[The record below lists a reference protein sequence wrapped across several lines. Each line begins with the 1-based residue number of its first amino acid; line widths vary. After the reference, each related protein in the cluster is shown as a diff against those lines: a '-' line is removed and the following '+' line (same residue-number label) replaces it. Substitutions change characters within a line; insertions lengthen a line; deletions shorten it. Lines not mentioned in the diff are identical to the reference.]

1 MQNKGLITALAI
13 ALALVCV
20 YQLSFTFASYKV
32 KKEAKEY
39 AAGDLNKEMAYQDSV
54 ASLTQDQWGFLGNTY
69 KEVQSKELNLGL
81 DLKGGMN
88 VVLEISVEDVLRAL
102 SDYSTDETFNQ
113 AIAQAKQRRL
123 EGSNEDF
130 ITLFVRAFEE
140 IDPNARLA
148 AVFGTVEL
156 RDRIN
161 FNSTNE
167 EVAKVLDEE
176 ATDAID
182 NAFNVLR
189 NRIDRFGVV
198 QPNISHLQPRGR
210 ILVELPG
217 VKDPQRVRDLLQG
230 TANLEFW
237 ETYENSE
244 VIGYL
249 MQANEYLRSIMP
261 ATAASAASDT
271 TALAQNMTAA
281 SGDTT
286 ATSGD
291 TTATGDQSL
300 LDMVSRDTS
309 VTTEASSMEEFTT
322 QNPLFGILR
331 PNVTQDGQPVPGSLV
346 GFAAGKD
353 TARVDRYLA
362 MNQVKALFPRDLK
375 FYWSQNPYKYD
386 ETGTL
391 YEMHAIKITTRD
403 GQAPMTGDVITSAR
417 PSTGATGSDI
427 KVDFSMNAAG
437 AKIWQTMT
445 RDNIGRCI
453 AVVLDGYVRSYP
465 RVQNEIAGGNTEITG
480 DFTLEEA
487 EDLANILKSGKMPA
501 PAHIISDTVVGPSL
515 GKAAISSGLKS
526 FVIAFVVVLAFMVFY
541 YSRSAGLVA
550 DLAMTTNLF
559 FLMGVLV
566 SLNAVLTLPGI
577 AGIVLTIG
585 MSVDA
590 NVLIFER
597 IKEELRGGKGVK
609 QAIADGYKNASSAI
623 IDSNLTTLITGVI
636 LYYFGTGPIKG
647 FASTLVIG
655 IITSLFSAV
664 LVSRLIYEAL
674 LKRNVNLR
682 FSAPYTK
689 NFLTN
694 TKVDFI
700 KLRKYGYIFSIAL
713 TILSIVSLSTK
724 GLSKGIDFTGGRNYV
739 VKFEQPVS
747 TTQISDLLSDELEGA
762 PIVVTFGSNDQ
773 VKIST
778 KYKVDDPAATEE
790 VNKLLYSGLKELVPG
805 VDEDTF
811 INNYIVSSETVGPTI
826 ARDQSSRAIWAIL
839 LALVGMSIYIIVRFR
854 KWQYGIGSVVT
865 LAHDTI
871 IVLGLY
877 SILQGIMPFSMDID
891 QAFIAAILTVVGYS
905 INDTVVIYDRIREY
919 LPIYR
924 KRPRNEVFNM
934 ALNSTLAR
942 TLNTSM
948 TTLFVLVVIFI
959 FGGEVI
965 RGFIFAL
972 LFGIGFGTYSSLF
985 ISTPV
990 LYETTR
996 RKKDD
1001 REAHSSENQK
1011 KKIAG

>member
-13 ALALVCV
+13 ALALVCI
-20 YQLSFTFASYKV
+20 YQLSFTAASFKV
-32 KKEAKEY
+32 KKEAREY
-39 AAGDLNKEMAYQDSV
+39 AAGDLNKEVAYIDSV
-54 ASLTQDQWGFLGNTY
+54 ASLPKDQWGFLGNTY
-69 KEVQSKELNLGL
+69 KDVQTKELNLGL

-88 VVLEISVEDVLRAL
+88 VVLEISVEDIVRAL
-102 SDYSTDETFNQ
+102 SDYNTDKTFNEALAMAANRQ
-113 AIAQAKQRRL
+113 KV
-123 EGSNEDF
+123 SNEDF
-130 ITLFVRAFEE
+130 IPLFVRSFEE
-140 IDPNARLA
+140 LDPDARLA
-148 AVFGTVEL
+148 AIFGTVEL
-156 RDRIN
+156 KDRIN
-161 FNSTNE
+161 FNTTNADVQNVLE
-167 EVAKVLDEE
+167 EE
-176 ATDAID
+176 TNSAID

-249 MQANEYLRSIMP
+249 MQANEYLRSVMP
-261 ATAASAASDT
+261 ASTAAAVADT
-271 TALAQNMTAA
+271 TAAGAGTA
-281 SGDTT
+281 GQ
-286 ATSGD
+286 D
-291 TTATGDQSL
+291 TTATGEKSL
-300 LDMVSRDTS
+300 LDMVSSDTA
-309 VTTEASSMEEFTT
+309 TAAEASSIQEFTQ
-322 QNPLFGILR
+322 QNPLFGLLR
-331 PNVTQDGQPVPGSLV
+331 PNVTQDGQPVPGCLV

-353 TARVDRYLA
+353 TARVNQYLA
-362 MNQVKALFPRDLK
+362 LNQVKSLFPRELR

-386 ETGTL
+386 DSKTL
-391 YEMHAIKITTRD
+391 YELHAIKITTRD
-403 GQAPMTGDVITSAR
+403 GRAPLTGDVVTAAR

-427 KVDFSMNAAG
+427 KVDFSMSGEG
-437 AKIWQTMT
+437 AKIWQRMT

-453 AVVLDGYVRSYP
+453 AVVLDDYVRSYP
-465 RVQNEIAGGNTEITG
+465 RVQTEIAGGNTEITG
-480 DFTLEEA
+480 DFSLEEA
-487 EDLANILKSGKMPA
+487 EDLSNILKSGKMPA
-501 PAHIISDTVVGPSL
+501 PAHIIQDTVVGPSL
-515 GKAAISSGLKS
+515 GKAAINSGMKS
-526 FVIAFVVVLAFMVFY
+526 FIIAFIVILAYMIFY
-541 YSRSAGLVA
+541 YSRSAGVVA
-550 DLAMTTNLF
+550 DVAMTVNLF
-559 FLMGVLV
+559 FMMGVLV

-597 IKEELRGGKGVK
+597 IKEELRGGKTVK
-609 QAIADGYKNASSAI
+609 MAIADGYKGASSAI
-623 IDSNLTTLITGVI
+623 IDSNLTTLITGGI

-664 LVSRLIYEAL
+664 LVSRLIYEGL
-674 LKRNVNLR
+674 LKRNVNLK
-682 FSAPYTK
+682 FSSPYTQ
-689 NFLTN
+689 NFLAN
-694 TKVDFI
+694 TKINFVG
-700 KLRKYGYIFSIAL
+700 LRKYGYIFSITL
-713 TILSIVSLSTK
+713 TVISIISLSTK

-747 TTQISDLLSDELEGA
+747 TTQVADLLADDLGGT
-762 PIVVTFGSNDQ
+762 PIVVTFGSDNQ

-778 KYKVDDPAATEE
+778 KYKVDDPAATDE
-790 VNKLLYSGLKELVPG
+790 VNSLIYNGLKELVPG

-811 INNYIVSSETVGPTI
+811 INENIVSSETVGPTI
-826 ARDQSSRAIWAIL
+826 ARDQSSRAIWAII
-839 LALVGMSIYIIVRFR
+839 LAVTGMSLYIILRFR
-854 KWQYGIGSVVT
+854 KWQYGIGSLVT
-865 LAHDTI
+865 LAHDVI
-871 IVLGLY
+871 IVLGIY
-877 SILQGIMPFSMDID
+877 SILQGLMPFSMDID

-924 KRPRNEVFNM
+924 KRSQAEVFNM

-942 TLNTSM
+942 TMNTSM
-948 TTLFVLVVIFI
+948 TTLFVLIVVFI

-996 RKKDD
+996 KKGD
-1001 REAHSSENQK
+1001 ETENQPVESGK

>member
-1 MQNKGLITALAI
+1 MQNKGIITALAI

-39 AAGDLNKEMAYQDSV
+39 AAGDLNKELAYQDSI
-54 ASLTQDQWGFLGNTY
+54 ASLTKDQWGFLGNTY

-88 VVLEISVEDVLRAL
+88 VVLEISVEDVVRAL

-113 AIAQAKQRRL
+113 AIAQAKQKQRS
-123 EGSNEDF
+123 GSNEDF
-130 ITLFVRAFEE
+130 ITLFVRSFEE

-148 AVFGTVEL
+148 AIFGTVEL

-167 EVAKVLDEE
+167 DVSKVLDEE
-176 ATDAID
+176 ANDAI
-182 NAFNVLR
+182 NNSFNVLR

-249 MQANEYLRSIMP
+249 MQANEYLKSVMP
-261 ATAASAASDT
+261 TPTVSTAADT
-271 TALAQNMTAA
+271 TAVPQ
-281 SGDTT
+281 DTT
-286 ATSGD
+286 A
-291 TTATGDQSL
+291 AGDQSL
-300 LDMVSRDTS
+300 LDMVSSDTS
-309 VTTEASSMEEFTT
+309 MTTETSSMEEFTR

-331 PNVTQDGQPVPGSLV
+331 PNVTQDGQPVPGCLV

-353 TARVDRYLA
+353 TARVNHYLA
-362 MNQVKALFPRDLK
+362 MNQVKAIFPRELR

-386 ETGTL
+386 ETKTL
-391 YEMHAIKITTRD
+391 YELHAIKITTRD

-417 PSTGATGSDI
+417 PSTGASGSDI
-427 KVDFSMNAAG
+427 KVDFSMNGAG
-437 AKIWQTMT
+437 AKTWQTMT

-465 RVQNEIAGGNTEITG
+465 RVQNEISGGNTEITG

-515 GKAAISSGLKS
+515 GKAAINSGLKS
-526 FVIAFVVVLAFMVFY
+526 FIIAFIVILLYMVFY

-550 DLAMTTNLF
+550 DVAMTTNLF

-590 NVLIFER
+590 NVLIYER
-597 IKEELRGGKGVK
+597 IKEELRSGKGVK
-609 QAIADGYKNASSAI
+609 QAVADGYKGASSAI
-623 IDSNLTTLITGVI
+623 IDSNITTLITGVI

-664 LVSRLIYEAL
+664 LVSRLIYESL
-674 LKRNVNLR
+674 LKRNVHLK
-682 FSAPYTK
+682 FSAPYTQ
-689 NFLTN
+689 NFLQN
-694 TKVDFI
+694 TKIDFI
-700 KLRKYGYIFSIAL
+700 KLRKYGYIFSIV
-713 TILSIVSLSTK
+713 LSIASIVALSTK

-747 TTQISDLLSDELEGA
+747 TTNVADLLSDELEGT
-762 PIVVTFGSNDQ
+762 PIVVTFGSDNQ

-778 KYKVDDPAATEE
+778 KYKVDDPSATEE
-790 VNKLLYSGLKELVPG
+790 VNKLLYSGLSELVPG

-811 INNYIVSSETVGPTI
+811 INDYIISSETVGPTI
-826 ARDQSSRAIWAIL
+826 ARDQSSRAVWAIL
-839 LALVGMSIYIIVRFR
+839 LALVGMSVYIVVRFR

-865 LAHDTI
+865 LAHDTL

-877 SILQGIMPFSMDID
+877 SILSGVMPFSMDID

-919 LPIYR
+919 FTIYR
-924 KRPRNEVFNM
+924 KRPREEVYNM

-948 TTLFVLVVIFI
+948 TTLFVLIVIFI

-990 LYETTR
+990 LYETSR
-996 RKKDD
+996 RKKD
-1001 REAHSSENQK
+1001 EKETHPVEGQK
-1011 KKIAG
+1011 KKNAS

>member
-1 MQNKGLITALAI
+1 MQNKGLISALAI

-20 YQLSFTFASYKV
+20 YQLSFTAASFKV
-32 KKEAKEY
+32 KKEAKVY
-39 AAGDLNKEMAYQDSV
+39 AAGDLNKEVAYIDSI
-54 ASLTQDQWGFLGNTY
+54 ASLPKDKWGFLGNTY
-69 KEVQSKELNLGL
+69 KEVQAKELNLGL

-88 VVLEISVEDVLRAL
+88 VVLEISVEDIVRAL
-102 SDYSTDETFNQ
+102 SNYSTDKTFNDALALARQ
-113 AIAQAKQRRL
+113 KQL
-123 EGSNEDF
+123 AGSNEDF
-130 ITLFVRAFEE
+130 INLFVNSFEE

-156 RDRIN
+156 KDRIN
-161 FNSTNE
+161 FNSTNAD
-167 EVAKVLDEE
+167 VQKVLEDE
-176 ATDAID
+176 ANSAID

-198 QPNISHLQPRGR
+198 QPNISQLQPRGR

-249 MQANEYLRSIMP
+249 MQANEYLRSVMP
-261 ATAASAASDT
+261 AAATETVTDTVAAKGTAAVADT
-271 TALAQNMTAA
+271 V
-281 SGDTT
+281 SGDR
-286 ATSGD
+286 
-291 TTATGDQSL
+291 SL
-300 LDMVSRDTS
+300 LDMVSSDTAAAK
-309 VTTEASSMEEFTT
+309 EASTLEEFTR
-322 QNPLFGILR
+322 QNPLFGLLR
-331 PNVTQDGQPVPGSLV
+331 PNVSQDGQPVPGCLI

-353 TARVDRYLA
+353 TARVNSLLA
-362 MNQVKALFPRDLK
+362 MNQVKSLFPRDLK

-386 ETGTL
+386 ETKTL
-391 YEMHAIKITTRD
+391 YELHAIKVSTRD
-403 GQAPMTGDVITSAR
+403 GRAPLTGDVVTSAR
-417 PSTGATGSDI
+417 PSTGSVGSDI
-427 KVDFSMNAAG
+427 KVDFSMNGEG
-437 AKIWQTMT
+437 AKIWQRMT

-453 AVVLDGYVRSYP
+453 AVVLDDYVRSYP

-501 PAHIISDTVVGPSL
+501 PAHIIQDTVVGPSL
-515 GKAAISSGLKS
+515 GKAAINNGLKS
-526 FVIAFVVVLAFMVFY
+526 FVIAFIVVLVYMIFY

-550 DLAMTTNLF
+550 DVAMTVNLF
-559 FLMGVLV
+559 FMMGVLV

-590 NVLIFER
+590 NVLIYER
-597 IKEELRGGKGVK
+597 IKEELRGGKSIK
-609 QAIADGYKNASSAI
+609 QAIADGYKGASSAI
-623 IDSNLTTLITGVI
+623 IDSNLTTLITGII

-664 LVSRLIYEAL
+664 LLSRLVYEAL
-674 LKRNVNLR
+674 LKRNATLK
-682 FSAPYTK
+682 FSAPYTQ
-689 NFLTN
+689 NFLTHA
-694 TKVDFI
+694 KIDFVG
-700 KLRKYGYIFSIAL
+700 LRKYGYIFSITL
-713 TILSIVSLSTK
+713 TILSIISLSTK
-724 GLSKGIDFTGGRNYV
+724 GLSRGIDFTGGRNYV
-739 VKFEQPVS
+739 VKFEQPVN
-747 TTQISDLLSDELEGA
+747 TTQISALLADKLGGA
-762 PIVVTFGSNDQ
+762 PVVVTFGSDDQ

-778 KYKVDDPAATEE
+778 KYKVDDPAATDE
-790 VNKLLYSGLKELVPG
+790 VNSLIYSGLKELVPG
-805 VDEDTF
+805 VDEATF
-811 INNYIVSSETVGPTI
+811 ISDYIESSETIGPTI
-826 ARDQSSRAIWAIL
+826 AKDQSSRAIWAII
-839 LALVGMSIYIIVRFR
+839 LAITGMSLYIILRFR
-854 KWQYGIGSVVT
+854 KWQYGIGSLVT
-865 LAHDTI
+865 LAHDVI
-871 IVLGLY
+871 IVLGIY
-877 SILQGIMPFSMDID
+877 SILQGVMPFSMDID

-919 LPIYR
+919 LPLYR
-924 KRPRNEVFNM
+924 KRPRREVFNM

-948 TTLFVLVVIFI
+948 TTLFVLIVVFI

-996 RKKDD
+996 RKGEGNDIASAETD
-1001 REAHSSENQK
+1001 K

>member
-13 ALALVCV
+13 ALTLVCI
-20 YQLSFTFASYKV
+20 YQLSFTATSFKV
-32 KKEAKEY
+32 KKEARVY
-39 AAGDLNKEMAYQDSV
+39 AAGDLNKEVNYMDSV
-54 ASLTQDQWGFLGNTY
+54 ASLPKDQWGFLGNTF
-69 KEVQSKELNLGL
+69 KEVQQKELNLGL

-88 VVLEISVEDVLRAL
+88 VVLEISVEDIVRAL
-102 SDYSTDETFNQ
+102 SNYSADKTFND
-113 AIAQAKQRRL
+113 ALALAKQKKL
-123 EGSNEDF
+123 LGNEDF
-130 ITLFVRAFEE
+130 IPLFVRSFEE

-156 RDRIN
+156 KDRIN

-167 EVAKVLDEE
+167 NVQKVLEEE
-176 ATDAID
+176 ANSAID

-198 QPNISHLQPRGR
+198 QPNISQLQPRGR

-249 MQANEYLRSIMP
+249 VQANEYLKTIQP
-261 ATAASAASDT
+261 AETTVVTDTVAVADTTADKSLLDIVSSDT
-271 TALAQNMTAA
+271 TA
-281 SGDTT
+281 
-286 ATSGD
+286 
-291 TTATGDQSL
+291 
-300 LDMVSRDTS
+300 V
-309 VTTEASSMEEFTT
+309 TEASNLEEFTR
-322 QNPLFGILR
+322 QNPLFGLLR
-331 PNVTQDGQPVPGSLV
+331 PNVSQDGQPVPGCLI
-346 GFAAGKD
+346 GFTAGKD
-353 TARVDRYLA
+353 TSRVNAFLK
-362 MNQVKALFPRDLK
+362 MNQVKALFPRELK

-386 ETGTL
+386 ETNTL
-391 YEMHAIKITTRD
+391 YELHSVKITTRD
-403 GQAPMTGDVITSAR
+403 ERAPLNGDVVTSAR
-417 PSTGATGSDI
+417 PSTGVTGSDI
-427 KVDFSMNAAG
+427 KVDFSMNGEG
-437 AKIWQTMT
+437 AKTWQRMT

-453 AVVLDGYVRSYP
+453 AVVLDDYVRSYP
-465 RVQNEIAGGNTEITG
+465 RVQNEISGGNTEITG

-515 GKAAISSGLKS
+515 GKAAINNGMKS
-526 FVIAFVVVLAFMVFY
+526 FIIAFIVVLLYMIFY
-541 YSRSAGLVA
+541 YGRSAGLVSDVA
-550 DLAMTTNLF
+550 LMVNLF
-559 FLMGVLV
+559 FMMGVLV

-609 QAIADGYKNASSAI
+609 QAIADGYKGASSAI
-623 IDSNLTTLITGVI
+623 IDSNLTTLLTGVI
-636 LYYFGTGPIKG
+636 LYFTGTGPIKG

-664 LVSRLIYEAL
+664 LISRLIYEWL
-674 LKRNVNLR
+674 LKKNLNLK
-682 FSAPYTK
+682 FSAPYTQ
-689 NFLTN
+689 NFMQN
-694 TKVDFI
+694 MKIDFI
-700 KLRKYGYIFSIAL
+700 GLRKYGYIFSITL
-713 TILSIVSLSTK
+713 TLLSVVVLSTK
-724 GLSKGIDFTGGRNYV
+724 GLSKGIDFTGGRTYI
-739 VKFEQPVS
+739 VKFEKPVD
-747 TTQISDLLSDELEGA
+747 TQEISNMLSDELGGD
-762 PIVVTFGSNDQ
+762 PMVVTFGSENQ

-778 KYKVDDPAATEE
+778 KFKVEDPAATDE
-790 VNKLLYSGLKELVPG
+790 VNSLIYSGLKDLVPG
-805 VDEDTF
+805 VDEKTF
-811 INNYIVSSETVGPTI
+811 VNDYIISSETVGPTI
-826 ARDQSSRAIWAIL
+826 ARDQAGKAVWAII
-839 LALVGMSIYIIVRFR
+839 LALIGMFLYIFVRFR
-854 KWQYGIGSVVT
+854 KWQYGVGSLVT
-865 LAHDTI
+865 VAHDVI

-877 SILQGIMPFSMDID
+877 TILQGVMPFSMDID

-919 LPIYR
+919 LPLYR
-924 KRPRNEVFNM
+924 KRSPKEVYNM

-942 TLNTSM
+942 TLNTGM
-948 TTLFVLVVIFI
+948 ATIFVLIIVFI

-972 LFGIGFGTYSSLF
+972 LFGIVFGTYSSLF

-996 RKKDD
+996 KKGVDD
-1001 REAHSSENQK
+1001 NVQPAETEK

>member
-13 ALALVCV
+13 ALALVCI
-20 YQLSFTFASYKV
+20 YQLSFTATSFKV
-32 KKEAKEY
+32 KKEARVY
-39 AAGDLNKEMAYQDSV
+39 AAGDLNKEVSYMDSV
-54 ASLTQDQWGFLGNTY
+54 ASLPKDKWGFLGNTF
-69 KEVQSKELNLGL
+69 KEVQQKELNLGL

-88 VVLEISVEDVLRAL
+88 VILEISVEDIVRAL
-102 SDYSTDETFNQ
+102 SNFSTDKTFND
-113 AIAQAKQRRL
+113 ALALAKQKKL
-123 EGSNEDF
+123 LGNEDF
-130 ITLFVRAFEE
+130 IALFVRSFEE

-156 RDRIN
+156 KDRIN
-161 FNSTNE
+161 FNSTNQD
-167 EVAKVLDEE
+167 VQKVLEEE
-176 ATDAID
+176 ANSAID

-198 QPNISHLQPRGR
+198 QPNISQLQPRGR

-249 MQANEYLRSIMP
+249 VQANEYLKTIQP
-261 ATAASAASDT
+261 AATTGVTDTVAVADTTAEKSLLDIVSSDT
-271 TALAQNMTAA
+271 TA
-281 SGDTT
+281 
-286 ATSGD
+286 
-291 TTATGDQSL
+291 
-300 LDMVSRDTS
+300 VS
-309 VTTEASSMEEFTT
+309 ESSNLEEFTR
-322 QNPLFGILR
+322 QNPLFGLLR
-331 PNVTQDGQPVPGSLV
+331 PNVSQDGQPVPGCLI

-353 TARVDRYLA
+353 TSRVNTYLK
-362 MNQVKALFPRDLK
+362 MNQVKSLFPRELK

-386 ETGTL
+386 DTKTL
-391 YEMHAIKITTRD
+391 YELHSIKITTRD
-403 GQAPMTGDVITSAR
+403 ERAPLTGDVVTSAR
-417 PSTGATGSDI
+417 PSTGVTGSDI
-427 KVDFSMNAAG
+427 KVDFSMNGEG
-437 AKIWQTMT
+437 AKIWQRMT

-453 AVVLDGYVRSYP
+453 AVVLDDYVRSYP
-465 RVQNEIAGGNTEITG
+465 RVQNEISGGNTEITG

-515 GKAAISSGLKS
+515 GKAAINNGMKS
-526 FVIAFVVVLAFMVFY
+526 FIIAFIVVLLYMVFY
-541 YSRSAGLVA
+541 YGRSAGLVSDIA
-550 DLAMTTNLF
+550 LMVNLF
-559 FLMGVLV
+559 FMMGVLV

-609 QAIADGYKNASSAI
+609 QAIADGYKGASSAI
-623 IDSNLTTLITGVI
+623 IDSNLTTLLTGVI
-636 LYYFGTGPIKG
+636 LYFTGTGPIKG

-664 LVSRLIYEAL
+664 LVSRLIYEWL
-674 LKRNVNLR
+674 MKKNLNLK
-682 FSAPYTK
+682 FSAPYTQ
-689 NFLTN
+689 NFMQGLHIN
-694 TKVDFI
+694 FI
-700 KLRKYGYIFSIAL
+700 GLRKYGYIFSITL
-713 TILSIVSLSTK
+713 TLLSVVVLSTK
-724 GLSKGIDFTGGRNYV
+724 GLSKGIDFTGGRTYI
-739 VKFEQPVS
+739 VKFEKPVN
-747 TTQISDLLSDELEGA
+747 TEEIANLLSDELGGD
-762 PIVVTFGSNDQ
+762 PMVVTFGSVNQ

-778 KYKVDDPAATEE
+778 KFKVEDPAATDE
-790 VNKLLYSGLKELVPG
+790 VNGLIYSGLKDLVPG
-805 VDEDTF
+805 VDQATF
-811 INNYIVSSETVGPTI
+811 INDYIISSETVGPTI
-826 ARDQSSRAIWAIL
+826 ARDQAGKAVWAIV
-839 LALVGMSIYIIVRFR
+839 LALIGMFLYIFIRFR
-854 KWQYGIGSVVT
+854 KWQYGVGSLVT
-865 LAHDTI
+865 VAHDVI
-871 IVLGLY
+871 IVLGIY
-877 SILQGIMPFSMDID
+877 TILQGVMPFSMDID

-919 LPIYR
+919 LPLYR
-924 KRPRNEVFNM
+924 KRPTKEVYNM

-942 TLNTSM
+942 TLNTGM
-948 TTLFVLVVIFI
+948 ATIFVLIIVFI

-972 LFGIGFGTYSSLF
+972 LFGIVFGTYSSLF

-996 RKKDD
+996 KKGADD
-1001 REAHSSENQK
+1001 NVQPAEAEK

>member
-13 ALALVCV
+13 ALALVCI
-20 YQLSFTFASYKV
+20 YQLSFTATSFKV
-32 KKEAKEY
+32 KKEARVY
-39 AAGDLNKEMAYQDSV
+39 AAGDLNKEVNYMDSV
-54 ASLTQDQWGFLGNTY
+54 ASLPKDKWGFLGNTF
-69 KEVQSKELNLGL
+69 KEVQQKELNLGL

-88 VVLEISVEDVLRAL
+88 VILEISVEDIVRAL
-102 SDYSTDETFNQ
+102 SNFSTDKTFND
-113 AIAQAKQRRL
+113 ALALAKQKKL
-123 EGSNEDF
+123 LGNEDF
-130 ITLFVRAFEE
+130 IALFVRSFEE

-156 RDRIN
+156 KDRIN
-161 FNSTNE
+161 FNSTNQD
-167 EVAKVLDEE
+167 VQKVLEEE
-176 ATDAID
+176 ANSAID

-198 QPNISHLQPRGR
+198 QPNISQLQPRGR

-249 MQANEYLRSIMP
+249 VQANEYLKTIQP
-261 ATAASAASDT
+261 AATTGVTDTVAVADTTAEKSLLDIVSSDT
-271 TALAQNMTAA
+271 TA
-281 SGDTT
+281 
-286 ATSGD
+286 
-291 TTATGDQSL
+291 
-300 LDMVSRDTS
+300 VS
-309 VTTEASSMEEFTT
+309 ESSNLEEFTR
-322 QNPLFGILR
+322 QNPLFGLLR
-331 PNVTQDGQPVPGSLV
+331 PNVSQDGQPVPGCLI

-353 TARVDRYLA
+353 TSRVNTYLK
-362 MNQVKALFPRDLK
+362 MNQVKSLFPRELK

-386 ETGTL
+386 DTKTL
-391 YEMHAIKITTRD
+391 YELHSIKITTRD
-403 GQAPMTGDVITSAR
+403 ERAPLTGDVVTSAR
-417 PSTGATGSDI
+417 PSTGVTGSDI
-427 KVDFSMNAAG
+427 KVDFSMNGEG
-437 AKIWQTMT
+437 AKIWQRMT

-453 AVVLDGYVRSYP
+453 AVVLDDYVRSYP
-465 RVQNEIAGGNTEITG
+465 RVQNEISGGNTEITG

-515 GKAAISSGLKS
+515 GKAAINNGMKS
-526 FVIAFVVVLAFMVFY
+526 FIIAFIVVLLYMVFY
-541 YSRSAGLVA
+541 YGRSAGLVSDIA
-550 DLAMTTNLF
+550 LMVNLF
-559 FLMGVLV
+559 FMMGVLV

-609 QAIADGYKNASSAI
+609 QAIADGYKGASSAI
-623 IDSNLTTLITGVI
+623 IDSNLTTLLTGVI
-636 LYYFGTGPIKG
+636 LYFTGTGPIKG

-664 LVSRLIYEAL
+664 LVSRLIYEWL
-674 LKRNVNLR
+674 LKKNLNLK
-682 FSAPYTK
+682 FSAPYTQ
-689 NFLTN
+689 NFMQGLHIN
-694 TKVDFI
+694 FI
-700 KLRKYGYIFSIAL
+700 GLRKYGYIFSITL
-713 TILSIVSLSTK
+713 TLLSVVVLSTK
-724 GLSKGIDFTGGRNYV
+724 GLSKGIDFTGGRTYI
-739 VKFEQPVS
+739 VKFEKPVN
-747 TTQISDLLSDELEGA
+747 TEEIANLLSDELGGD
-762 PIVVTFGSNDQ
+762 PMVVTFGSVNQ

-778 KYKVDDPAATEE
+778 KFKVEDPAATDE
-790 VNKLLYSGLKELVPG
+790 VNGLIYSGLKDLVPG
-805 VDEDTF
+805 VDQATF
-811 INNYIVSSETVGPTI
+811 INDYIISSETVGPTI
-826 ARDQSSRAIWAIL
+826 ARDQAGKAVWAIV
-839 LALVGMSIYIIVRFR
+839 LALIGMFLYIFIRFR
-854 KWQYGIGSVVT
+854 KWQYGVGSLVT
-865 LAHDTI
+865 VAHDVI
-871 IVLGLY
+871 IVLGIY
-877 SILQGIMPFSMDID
+877 TILQGVMPFSMDID

-919 LPIYR
+919 LPLYR
-924 KRPRNEVFNM
+924 KRPTKEVYNM

-942 TLNTSM
+942 TLNTGM
-948 TTLFVLVVIFI
+948 ATIFVLIIVFI

-972 LFGIGFGTYSSLF
+972 LFGIVFGTYSSLF

-996 RKKDD
+996 KKGADD
-1001 REAHSSENQK
+1001 NVQPAEAEK

>member
-13 ALALVCV
+13 ALTLVCV
-20 YQLSFTFASYKV
+20 YQLSFTVASYKV
-32 KKEAKEY
+32 KKEAREY
-39 AAGDLNKEMAYQDSV
+39 AAGDLNKEVAYIDSI
-54 ASLTQDQWGFLGNTY
+54 ASLPKDQWGFIGNTY
-69 KEVQSKELNLGL
+69 KQVQSKELNLGL

-88 VVLEISVEDVLRAL
+88 VVLEISVDDIIRAL
-102 SDYSTDETFNQ
+102 SNYSTDKTFNE
-113 AIAQAKQRRL
+113 ALALAKRKQL
-123 EGSNEDF
+123 AGSNEDY
-130 ITLFVRAFEE
+130 ITLFIRSFEE
-140 IDPNARLA
+140 TDPNGRLA
-148 AVFGTVEL
+148 AIFGTVEL
-156 RDRIN
+156 KDRIN
-161 FNSTNE
+161 FNSTNAD
-167 EVAKVLDEE
+167 VQQVLEDETN
-176 ATDAID
+176 AAID

-198 QPNISHLQPRGR
+198 QPNISQLQPRGR

-249 MQANEYLRSIMP
+249 MQANDFLKSIQP
-261 ATAASAASDT
+261 AETATSVTALTDSIAPADT
-271 TALAQNMTAA
+271 TA
-281 SGDTT
+281 SGDR
-286 ATSGD
+286 
-291 TTATGDQSL
+291 SL
-300 LDMVSRDTS
+300 LDMVSSDTATAS
-309 VTTEASSMEEFTT
+309 EASTLEEFTR
-322 QNPLFGILR
+322 QNPLFGVLR
-331 PNVTQDGQPVPGSLV
+331 PNVGQDGQPVPGSLV
-346 GFAAGKD
+346 GFTAGKD
-353 TARVDRYLA
+353 TAKVNNYLS
-362 MNQVKALFPRDLK
+362 MNQVRALLPRELK

-386 ETGTL
+386 ETNTL
-391 YEMHAIKITTRD
+391 YELHAIKVSTRD
-403 GQAPMTGDVITSAR
+403 GRAPLTGDVVTGAR
-417 PSTGATGSDI
+417 PSTGVTGSDI
-427 KVDFSMNAAG
+427 KVDFSMSGEG
-437 AKIWQTMT
+437 AKIWQRMT

-453 AVVLDGYVRSYP
+453 AVVLDDYVRSYP

-501 PAHIISDTVVGPSL
+501 PARIIQDTVVGPTL
-515 GKAAISSGLKS
+515 GKEAISNGMKS
-526 FVIAFVVVLAFMVFY
+526 FIIAFIIVLLYMIFY

-550 DLAMTTNLF
+550 DVAMTVNLF
-559 FLMGVLV
+559 FMMGVLV

-609 QAIADGYKNASSAI
+609 QAIADGYKGASSAI
-623 IDSNLTTLITGVI
+623 IDSNLTTLVTGVI

-664 LVSRLIYEAL
+664 LISRLIYEWQ
-674 LKRNVNLR
+674 LKKNTNLK
-682 FSAPYTK
+682 FSAPYTQ
-689 NFLTN
+689 NFMAN
-694 TKVDFI
+694 MKIDFVG
-700 KLRKYGYIFSIAL
+700 LRKYGYVFSIAL
-713 TILSIVSLSTK
+713 TILSIVTLSTK

-739 VKFEQPVS
+739 VRFEQPVN
-747 TTQISDLLSDELEGA
+747 TVDISNMLSDELGSD
-762 PIVVTFGSNDQ
+762 PLVVTFGSDNQ

-778 KYKVDDPAATEE
+778 KYKVDDPSATAE
-790 VNKLLYSGLKELVPG
+790 VNSLIYNGLKELLPG
-805 VDEDTF
+805 VDQTTF
-811 INNYIVSSETVGPTI
+811 VNEYIVSSETVGPTI
-826 ARDQSSRAIWAIL
+826 AKDQASKAIWAIG
-839 LALVGMSIYIIVRFR
+839 LALVGMFLYIFIRFR
-854 KWQYGIGSVVT
+854 KWQYGVGSVVA
-865 LAHDTI
+865 LAHDVI

-905 INDTVVIYDRIREY
+905 LNDTVVIFDRIREY

-924 KRPRNEVFNM
+924 KRSTKEVYNM

-942 TLNTSM
+942 TLNTGM
-948 TTLFVLVVIFI
+948 ATIFVLIVIFI

-972 LFGIGFGTYSSLF
+972 LFGIVFGTYSSLF

-990 LYETTR
+990 LYETTK
-996 RKKDD
+996 RKGADSD
-1001 REAHSSENQK
+1001 AGTAEPEK

>member
-1 MQNKGLITALAI
+1 MQNKGIITALAI

-39 AAGDLNKEMAYQDSV
+39 AAGDLNKEAAYQDSI

-88 VVLEISVEDVLRAL
+88 VVLEISVEDVIRAL

-113 AIAQAKQRRL
+113 AIAQARQKRIA
-123 EGSNEDF
+123 GSNEDF
-130 ITLFVRAFEE
+130 VTLFVRSFEE

-148 AVFGTVEL
+148 AIFGTVEL

-167 EVAKVLDEE
+167 DVSKVLDEE

-249 MQANEYLRSIMP
+249 MQANDYLKSIMP
-261 ATAASAASDT
+261 SQAAVTVADT
-271 TALAQNMTAA
+271 TASQQDTTA
-281 SGDTT
+281 SGDR
-286 ATSGD
+286 
-291 TTATGDQSL
+291 SL
-300 LDMVSRDTS
+300 LDMVSSDTA
-309 VTTEASSMEEFTT
+309 VTPEASSLEEFTQ

-331 PNVTQDGQPVPGSLV
+331 PNVTQDGQPVPGCLV
-346 GFAAGKD
+346 GFAAGID
-353 TARVDRYLA
+353 TARVNHYLA
-362 MNQVKALFPRDLK
+362 MNQVKAIFPRELK

-386 ETGTL
+386 ETKTL
-391 YEMHAIKITTRD
+391 YELHAIKITTRD
-403 GQAPMTGDVITSAR
+403 GQAPMSGDVITSAR

-427 KVDFSMNAAG
+427 KVDFSMNGAG
-437 AKIWQTMT
+437 AKTWQTMT

-515 GKAAISSGLKS
+515 GKAAIDSGLKS
-526 FVIAFVVVLAFMVFY
+526 FIIAFIVVLIFMVFY

-609 QAIADGYKNASSAI
+609 QAVADGYKNASSAI

-674 LKRNVNLR
+674 LKRNVHLK

-689 NFLTN
+689 NFLTH

-700 KLRKYGYIFSIAL
+700 KLRKYGYIFSITL
-713 TILSIVSLSTK
+713 SVLSIISLSTK

-747 TTQISDLLSDELEGA
+747 TTQIADLLTDELEST
-762 PIVVTFGSNDQ
+762 PIVVTFGSDNQ

-778 KYKVDDPAATEE
+778 KYKVDDPSATEE
-790 VNKLLYSGLKELVPG
+790 VNKLLYSGLSELVPG
-805 VDEDTF
+805 VDENTF
-811 INNYIVSSETVGPTI
+811 INDYIVSSETVGPTI
-826 ARDQSSRAIWAIL
+826 ARDQSSRAVWAIV
-839 LALVGMSIYIIVRFR
+839 LALVGMSIYIIIRFR

-865 LAHDTI
+865 LAHDTL

-919 LPIYR
+919 FPIYR
-924 KRPRNEVFNM
+924 KRPREEVYNM

-948 TTLFVLVVIFI
+948 TTLFVLIVIFI

-990 LYETTR
+990 LYETSR

-1001 REAHSSENQK
+1001 KEAHQAENQK

>member
-13 ALALVCV
+13 ALTLVCI
-20 YQLSFTFASYKV
+20 YQLSFTATSFKV
-32 KKEAKEY
+32 KKEAREY
-39 AAGDLNKEMAYQDSV
+39 AAGDLNKEVSYMDSV
-54 ASLTQDQWGFLGNTY
+54 ASLPKEQWGFLGNTF
-69 KEVQSKELNLGL
+69 KEVQQKELNLGL

-88 VVLEISVEDVLRAL
+88 VVLEISVEDIVRAL
-102 SDYSTDETFNQ
+102 SNYSADKTFND
-113 AIAQAKQRRL
+113 ALALAKQKKL
-123 EGSNEDF
+123 QGNEDF
-130 ITLFVRAFEE
+130 IPLFVRSFEE

-156 RDRIN
+156 KDRIN

-167 EVAKVLDEE
+167 DVQKVLEEE
-176 ATDAID
+176 ANSAID

-198 QPNISHLQPRGR
+198 QPNISQLQPRGR

-249 MQANEYLRSIMP
+249 VQANDYLKSIQP
-261 ATAASAASDT
+261 AEASVVTDTVAVADT
-271 TALAQNMTAA
+271 TA
-281 SGDTT
+281 DK
-286 ATSGD
+286 
-291 TTATGDQSL
+291 SL
-300 LDMVSRDTS
+300 IDIVSSDTS
-309 VTTEASSMEEFTT
+309 AVTEASNLEEFTR
-322 QNPLFGILR
+322 QNPLFGLLR
-331 PNVTQDGQPVPGSLV
+331 PNVSQDGQPVPGCLI

-353 TARVDRYLA
+353 TSRVNAYLR
-362 MNQVKALFPRDLK
+362 MNQVKALFPRELK

-386 ETGTL
+386 ETNTL
-391 YEMHAIKITTRD
+391 YELHSIKITTRD
-403 GQAPMTGDVITSAR
+403 ERAPLTGDVVTGAR
-417 PSTGATGSDI
+417 PSTGVTGSDI
-427 KVDFSMNAAG
+427 KVDFSMNGEG
-437 AKIWQTMT
+437 AKTWQRMT

-453 AVVLDGYVRSYP
+453 AVVLDDYVRSYP
-465 RVQNEIAGGNTEITG
+465 RVQNEISGGNTEITG

-515 GKAAISSGLKS
+515 GKAAINSGMKS
-526 FVIAFVVVLAFMVFY
+526 FIIAFIVVLLYMIFY
-541 YSRSAGLVA
+541 YGRSAGLVSDIA
-550 DLAMTTNLF
+550 LMVNLF
-559 FLMGVLV
+559 FMMGVLV

-609 QAIADGYKNASSAI
+609 QAIADGYKGASSAI
-623 IDSNLTTLITGVI
+623 IDSNLTTLLTGVI
-636 LYYFGTGPIKG
+636 LYFTGTGPIKG

-664 LVSRLIYEAL
+664 LISRLIYEWL
-674 LKRNVNLR
+674 LKKDQNLK
-682 FSAPYTK
+682 FSAPYTQ
-689 NFLTN
+689 NFMQN
-694 TKVDFI
+694 MKIDFI
-700 KLRKYGYIFSIAL
+700 GLRKYGYIFSISL
-713 TILSIVSLSTK
+713 TLLAVVVLSTK
-724 GLSKGIDFTGGRNYV
+724 GLSKGIDFTGGRTYI
-739 VKFEQPVS
+739 VKFENPVN
-747 TTQISDLLSDELEGA
+747 TQEIANLLSDELGGD
-762 PIVVTFGSNDQ
+762 PLVVTFGSENQ

-778 KYKVDDPAATEE
+778 KFKVEDPAATDE
-790 VNKLLYSGLKELVPG
+790 VNRLIYSGLKDLVPG
-805 VDEDTF
+805 VDERTF
-811 INNYIVSSETVGPTI
+811 VNNYIISSETVGPTI
-826 ARDQSSRAIWAIL
+826 ARDQAGKAVWAII
-839 LALVGMSIYIIVRFR
+839 LALIGMFLYIFIRFR
-854 KWQYGIGSVVT
+854 KWQYGVGSLITV
-865 LAHDTI
+865 AHDVI

-877 SILQGIMPFSMDID
+877 TILQGVMPFSMDID

-919 LPIYR
+919 LPLYR
-924 KRPRNEVFNM
+924 KRSAKEVYNL

-942 TLNTSM
+942 TLNTGM
-948 TTLFVLVVIFI
+948 ATIFVLIIVFI

-972 LFGIGFGTYSSLF
+972 LFGIVFGTYSSLF

-996 RKKDD
+996 RKGVDD
-1001 REAHSSENQK
+1001 NVQPAETEK

>member
-1 MQNKGLITALAI
+1 MQNKGLISALAI
-13 ALALVCV
+13 ALTLVCI
-20 YQLSFTFASYKV
+20 YQLSFTAASYKV
-32 KKEAKEY
+32 KKEAREY
-39 AAGDLNKEMAYQDSV
+39 AAGDLNKEVAYIDSV
-54 ASLTQDQWGFLGNTY
+54 ASLPKDQWGFLGNTY
-69 KEVQSKELNLGL
+69 KEVQTKEINLGL

-88 VVLEISVEDVLRAL
+88 VVLEISVEDIVRAL
-102 SDYSTDETFNQ
+102 SNYSTDKTFND
-113 AIAQAKQRRL
+113 AIALAKQKQL
-123 EGSNEDF
+123 GGSNEDF
-130 ITLFVRAFEE
+130 ITLFVRSFEE

-156 RDRIN
+156 KDRIN
-161 FNSTNE
+161 FNSTNAD
-167 EVAKVLDEE
+167 VQKVLETE
-176 ATDAID
+176 TNSAID

-217 VKDPQRVRDLLQG
+217 VKDPERVRDLLQG

-249 MQANEYLRSIMP
+249 IQANDFLRSVMP
-261 ATAASAASDT
+261 TETVAAVSDNTAG
-271 TALAQNMTAA
+271 ALAEAGA
-281 SGDTT
+281 SQ
-286 ATSGD
+286 D
-291 TTATGDQSL
+291 TTATGEKSL
-300 LDMVSRDTS
+300 LDMVSSDTAAAA
-309 VTTEASSMEEFTT
+309 EASTLEEFTR

-331 PNVTQDGQPVPGSLV
+331 PNVSPEGQPEPSSIV

-353 TARVDRYLA
+353 TARVNDYLA
-362 MNQVKALFPRDLK
+362 MNQIKSLFPRELK
-375 FYWSQNPYKYD
+375 FYWSQNPHKWD
-386 ETGTL
+386 PTHTL
-391 YEMHAIKITTRD
+391 YELHAIKITTRD
-403 GQAPMTGDVITSAR
+403 GRAPLTGDVVTGAR
-417 PSTGATGSDI
+417 PSTGVTGSDI
-427 KVDFSMNAAG
+427 KVDFSMNAEG
-437 AKIWQTMT
+437 AKIWQRMT

-453 AVVLDGYVRSYP
+453 AVVLDDYVRSYP
-465 RVQNEIAGGNTEITG
+465 RVQNEIPGGNTEITG

-501 PAHIISDTVVGPSL
+501 PARIIQDTVVGPSL
-515 GKAAISSGLKS
+515 GKEAINSGMKS
-526 FVIAFVVVLAFMVFY
+526 FVIAFIIVLIYMIFY
-541 YSRSAGLVA
+541 YSRSAGTVA
-550 DLAMTTNLF
+550 DIAMTVNLF

-609 QAIADGYKNASSAI
+609 QAIADGYKGASSAI
-623 IDSNLTTLITGVI
+623 IDSNLTTLVTGVI

-664 LVSRLIYEAL
+664 LISRLIYEWL
-674 LKRNVNLR
+674 LKRNVHLK
-682 FSAPYTK
+682 FSAPYTE
-689 NFLTN
+689 NFLEN
-694 TKVDFI
+694 MHIDFVG
-700 KLRKYGYIFSIAL
+700 LRKYGYIFSISL
-713 TILSIVSLSTK
+713 SILAIVSLSTK
-724 GLSKGIDFTGGRNYV
+724 GLNKGIDFTGGRTYV
-739 VKFEQPVS
+739 VRFDQPVNTS
-747 TTQISDLLSDELEGA
+747 EVANLLSDELGGD
-762 PIVVTFGSNDQ
+762 PVVVTFGSDNQ

-778 KYKVDDPAATEE
+778 KYKVEDPAATDE
-790 VNKLLYSGLKELVPG
+790 VNGLLYSGLKDLVPG
-805 VDEDTF
+805 VDQQTF
-811 INNYIVSSETVGPTI
+811 ISNYIVSSETVGPTI
-826 ARDQSSRAIWAIL
+826 AKDQATKAIWAIL
-839 LALVGMSIYIIVRFR
+839 LALVGMFLYIFIRFR
-854 KWQYGIGSVVT
+854 KWQYGVGSIVA
-865 LAHDTI
+865 LAHDVI

-891 QAFIAAILTVVGYS
+891 QSFIAAILTVVGYS
-905 INDTVVIYDRIREY
+905 LNDTVVIFDRIREF
-919 LPIYR
+919 LPLYR
-924 KRPRNEVFNM
+924 KRSKKEVYNM

-942 TLNTSM
+942 TLNTGM
-948 TTLFVLVVIFI
+948 ATIFVLIVIFI

-972 LFGIGFGTYSSLF
+972 LFGIVFGTYSSLF

-990 LYETTR
+990 LYETTKGR
-996 RKKDD
+996 DD
-1001 REAHSSENQK
+1001 AEALSGETEK

>member
-13 ALALVCV
+13 ALTLVCV
-20 YQLSFTFASYKV
+20 YQLSFTATSFKV
-32 KKEAKEY
+32 KKEARVY
-39 AAGDLNKEMAYQDSV
+39 AAGDLNKELNYMDSV
-54 ASLTQDQWGFLGNTY
+54 ASLPKDQWGFLGNTF
-69 KEVQSKELNLGL
+69 KEVQQKELNLGL

-88 VVLEISVEDVLRAL
+88 VILEISVEDIVRAL
-102 SDYSTDETFNQ
+102 SNYSADKTFND
-113 AIAQAKQRRL
+113 ALALAKQKKL
-123 EGSNEDF
+123 LGNEDF
-130 ITLFVRAFEE
+130 IPLFVRSFEE

-156 RDRIN
+156 KDRIN
-161 FNSTNE
+161 FNSTNQD
-167 EVAKVLDEE
+167 VQKVLEEE
-176 ATDAID
+176 ANSAID

-198 QPNISHLQPRGR
+198 QPNISQLQPRGR

-249 MQANEYLRSIMP
+249 AQANEYLKTIQP
-261 ATAASAASDT
+261 AETTVATDTVAVADTTADKSLIDIVSSDT
-271 TALAQNMTAA
+271 TA
-281 SGDTT
+281 
-286 ATSGD
+286 
-291 TTATGDQSL
+291 
-300 LDMVSRDTS
+300 VS
-309 VTTEASSMEEFTT
+309 ESSNLEEFTR
-322 QNPLFGILR
+322 QNPLFGLLR
-331 PNVTQDGQPVPGSLV
+331 PNVSQDGQPVPGCLI
-346 GFAAGKD
+346 GFTAGKD
-353 TARVDRYLA
+353 TAKVNAYLK
-362 MNQVKALFPRDLK
+362 MNQVKALFPRELK

-386 ETGTL
+386 DTKTL
-391 YEMHAIKITTRD
+391 YELHSVKITTRD
-403 GQAPMTGDVITSAR
+403 GRAPLNGDVVTSAR
-417 PSTGATGSDI
+417 PSTGVTGSDI
-427 KVDFSMNAAG
+427 KVDFSMNGEG
-437 AKIWQTMT
+437 AKTWQRMT

-453 AVVLDGYVRSYP
+453 AVVLDDYVRSYP
-465 RVQNEIAGGNTEITG
+465 RVQNEISGGNTEITG

-515 GKAAISSGLKS
+515 GKAAINNGMKS
-526 FVIAFVVVLAFMVFY
+526 FIIAFIVVLLYMIFY
-541 YSRSAGLVA
+541 YGRSAGLVSDVA
-550 DLAMTTNLF
+550 LMVNLF
-559 FLMGVLV
+559 FMMGVLV

-609 QAIADGYKNASSAI
+609 QAIADGYKGASSAI
-623 IDSNLTTLITGVI
+623 IDSNLTTLLTGVI
-636 LYYFGTGPIKG
+636 LYFTGTGPIKG

-664 LVSRLIYEAL
+664 LVSRLIYEWL
-674 LKRNVNLR
+674 LKKNLNLK
-682 FSAPYTK
+682 FSAPYTQ
-689 NFLTN
+689 NFMQGLHI
-694 TKVDFI
+694 DFI
-700 KLRKYGYIFSIAL
+700 GLRKYGYIFSIS
-713 TILSIVSLSTK
+713 LSLLAVVVLSTK
-724 GLSKGIDFTGGRNYV
+724 GLSKGIDFTGGRTYI
-739 VKFEQPVS
+739 VKFEKPVN
-747 TTQISDLLSDELEGA
+747 TEEIANLLSDELGGD
-762 PIVVTFGSNDQ
+762 PMVVTFGSESQ

-778 KYKVDDPAATEE
+778 KFKVEDPAATDE
-790 VNKLLYSGLKELVPG
+790 VNSLIYSGLKDLVPG
-805 VDEDTF
+805 VDEKTF

-826 ARDQSSRAIWAIL
+826 ARDQAGKAVWAII
-839 LALVGMSIYIIVRFR
+839 LALIGMFLYIFIRFR
-854 KWQYGIGSVVT
+854 KWQYGVGSLVT
-865 LAHDTI
+865 VAHDVI

-877 SILQGIMPFSMDID
+877 TILQGVMPFSMDID

-919 LPIYR
+919 LPLYR
-924 KRPRNEVFNM
+924 KRSPKEVYNL

-942 TLNTSM
+942 TLNTGM
-948 TTLFVLVVIFI
+948 ATIFVLIIVFI

-972 LFGIGFGTYSSLF
+972 LFGIVFGTYSSLF

-996 RKKDD
+996 KKGMDD
-1001 REAHSSENQK
+1001 NVQPAETEK